1 MGMTHKACIDGY
13 NVAECVGSA
22 LPVSGCQLA
31 ATVPMHAFEAKN
43 RAETSRSVAVAAI
56 LRAIGIAVVLSLP
69 CLPIEATAQEN
80 GTDLAIV
87 ADQVRSQGFACDKP
101 VSVERIEA
109 EASADETGYV
119 LKCDGAT
126 YQVHLIPDQAARIMK
141 VE

>member
-1 MGMTHKACIDGY
+1 MGMTRKACFDRY

-31 ATVPMHAFEAKN
+31 ATV
-43 RAETSRSVAVAAI
+43 RAV
-56 LRAIGIAVVLSLP
+56 GIAVALSLP
-69 CLPIEATAQEN
+69 CLPIEAAAQEN

-87 ADQVRSQGFACDKP
+87 ADQVRSQGFACDNP

-109 EASADETGYV
+109 EASADETVYV

-126 YQVHLIPDQAARIMK
+126 YQVHLIPDQAARITK